1 MSEIE
6 GNIRKALE
14 RGEIVEMNSIPIYKG
29 PFRIPASITI
39 KAEGSGG
46 FYEYVT
52 ILNPQEC
59 R

>member
-6 GNIRKALE
+6 RNIKKALE
-14 RGEIVEMNSIPIYKG
+14 RGEIVEMSSIPSYKG
-29 PFRIPASITI
+29 SSRILVGITI

-52 ILNPQEC
+52 ILNPPGM
-59 R
+59 